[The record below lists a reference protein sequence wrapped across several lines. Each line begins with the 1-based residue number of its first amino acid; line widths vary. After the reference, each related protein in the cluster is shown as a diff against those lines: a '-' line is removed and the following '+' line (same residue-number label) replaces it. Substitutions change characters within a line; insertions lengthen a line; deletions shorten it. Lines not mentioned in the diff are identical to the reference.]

1 MDNKYISTEFLNK
14 YYNLRTEILKSVY
27 NAGYEYIARDECG
40 KLFVYAEKPRRL
52 SSVWLSGCT
61 KFNTLE
67 YVAYREANLWS
78 IKDLFEDIKWT
89 DKEPFDI
96 AKELDNETQPII
108 LEGFEEDLAGALATV
123 KEEPLK
129 HDDHYKA
136 LGIEPWDILEANM
149 THEEF
154 KGFLKGNIQ
163 KYLHRNK
170 EGLKDYEKLLN
181 YAQKLVEVEK
191 KHGNDNKNN
200 NDK

>member
-1 MDNKYISTEFLNK
+1 MDNKEK
-14 YYNLRTEILKSVY
+14 RKKILQKAY
-27 NAGYEYIARDECG
+27 DMGFKYIARDATEICFFYEDKPIKING
-40 KLFVYAEKPRRL
+40 CWTTLNTNFNSINFVACKAGCMDTDSDSLF
-52 SSVWLSGCT
+52 
-61 KFNTLE
+61 
-67 YVAYREANLWS
+67 
-78 IKDLFEDIKWT
+78 DDIKW
-89 DKEPFDI
+89 DDNEPFKFI
-96 AKELDNETQPII
+96 KELGN
-108 LEGFEEDLAGALATV
+108 EEDTDSDVFKYSYTYLRSQ

-191 KHGNDNKNN
+191 KHGNDNQNN